1 MARSN
6 GLGIKYLRE
15 GEQAGAEDYVH
26 MVGDPSHQLRRQE
39 VRNQTRGENVA
50 ELRVLLA
57 ESSHEQIGKE
67 TVRCWRLGEGFDS
80 FRVGR
85 T

>member
-1 MARSN
+1 
-6 GLGIKYLRE
+6 
-15 GEQAGAEDYVH
+15 
-26 MVGDPSHQLRRQE
+26 MVGNSSHQLRRQE
-39 VRNQTRGENVA
+39 VCNQNRGENVTK
-50 ELRVLLA
+50 LRVLLA

-67 TVRCWRLGEGFDS
+67 TVRCCQLGEEFDS